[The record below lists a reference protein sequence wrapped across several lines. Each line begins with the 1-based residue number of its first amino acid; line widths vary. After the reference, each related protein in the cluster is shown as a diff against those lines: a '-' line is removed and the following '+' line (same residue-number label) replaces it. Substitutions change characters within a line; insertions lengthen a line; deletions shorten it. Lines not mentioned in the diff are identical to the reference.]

1 MSLIN
6 DSIQEF
12 LDGRHY
18 ASLATQNDDG
28 SMHLTPVWYL
38 FEDGKF
44 FISTN
49 TFGRKF
55 NNILARHQVS
65 LMVDSRRT
73 QGEEMWVSVSGK
85 AGIIEGDESKEINT
99 KIVKRYLTKAAMED
113 PDIGQVFVAS
123 DKATISLRPETVQS
137 WKLQDLDDIY
147 FGGKL
152 RQKPNKW
159 FLPVE

>member
-6 DSIQEF
+6 DSIREF

-28 SMHLTPVWYL
+28 SMYLTPVCYL

-49 TFGRKF
+49 TSGRKF

-73 QGEEMWVSVSGK
+73 QGEEMWVNVSGK

-99 KIVKRYLTKAAMED
+99 KIVKRYMTEAAMED

-123 DKATISLRPETVQS
+123 AKATISLGPETVQS
-137 WKLQDLDDIY
+137 WKLQDLDDLY
-147 FGGKL
+147 FGGRL
-152 RQKPNKW
+152 RQTPKKW